1 MHAKRC
7 AAELGSDRWPRRCVS
22 PDTTWRFCVRC
33 GSLCLCSC
41 SADVLHMGCRRVVC
55 LDGTTRGRRQPHRAE
70 DLGLTPDA
78 QGGAAEALRTPAP
91 CVRSTLPPC
100 PATFLSPL
108 HKQARPASAGGD
120 EARGGRRSVAWYLCP
135 HGAEVACRSRAP
147 GRIVWRA
154 WPTPC
159 PRLVVVWSA
168 PTAAA
173 FTAPQAVEPRPQQ
186 SSVRLARAPLVA
198 RAAVTVAATSAKSV
212 GDSRSR
218 TSRSP
223 PTCAPSTAPS
233 PTI

>member
-1 MHAKRC
+1 MLAIRC
-7 AAELGSDRWPRRCVS
+7 APELGSDRWPRRCVS

-55 LDGTTRGRRQPHRAE
+55 LYGTTRGRRQPHRVE
-70 DLGLTPDA
+70 DLGLTPEA

-100 PATFLSPL
+100 PATFLSL
-108 HKQARPASAGGD
+108 AQASTSGLATRPVVDADAGRGIGAHMTPRPPIGAERPGASFGERGQRPAQIWSWCGQ
-120 EARGGRRSVAWYLCP
+120 RR
-135 HGAEVACRSRAP
+135 
-147 GRIVWRA
+147 
-154 WPTPC
+154 
-159 PRLVVVWSA
+159 RLQHLQ
-168 PTAAA
+168 P
-173 FTAPQAVEPRPQQ
+173 PPAVEPRPQQ
-186 SSVRLARAPLVA
+186 SSVRPARAPLAA

-223 PTCAPSTAPS
+223 PTCARSTAPS
-233 PTI
+233 LTI